1 MKAKSSK
8 QSKGQK
14 ANVQIND
21 LQPTKDSKG
30 QGPRGREMGGLQLDA
45 RMAIVRPGIL
55 RG

>member
-14 ANVQIND
+14 ASVQLND

-30 QGPRGREMGGLQLDA
+30 QGPRAREMMDVRMSMA
-45 RMAIVRPGIL
+45 RAVRPGI
-55 RG
+55 